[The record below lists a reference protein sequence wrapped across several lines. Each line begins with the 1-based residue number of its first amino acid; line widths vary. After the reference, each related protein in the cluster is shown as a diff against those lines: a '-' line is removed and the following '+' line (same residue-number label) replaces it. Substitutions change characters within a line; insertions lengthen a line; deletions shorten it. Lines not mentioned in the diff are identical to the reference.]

1 MMEQSWYDT
10 LCPLL
15 WEETSDT
22 HENVGIGAYR
32 GIDLEEKLV
41 GICQESSSNFTP
53 VSYALQMQCWAE
65 DPAAVNLFGSVEL

>member
-22 HENVGIGAYR
+22 NENVGIGGYR
-32 GIDLEEKLV
+32 RIDLEEKLV
-41 GICQESSSNFTP
+41 GIC
-53 VSYALQMQCWAE
+53 
-65 DPAAVNLFGSVEL
+65 